1 MSLLL
6 KENLQ
11 NLVALWHRYG
21 ADAHATRSV
30 YSNASWPNR
39 WWADWSIQADGSV
52 IQDWPTPAALN
63 ERFEERGQ
71 PAVLSVWP
79 SPPTSPP
86 STLERSLLAT
96 GWRDPFEQT
105 AMVRD
110 LNEDE
115 RQQPGRAPRSAL
127 TVSPLTVSPVQ
138 DEREL
143 VAWAALS
150 RTAFGYDIDV
160 SVLKP
165 LLRDTSVSVFKA
177 VRDDA
182 MVATALLFRTG
193 TTVGLHQMSVDPARQ
208 RQGVANALMSELERR
223 SRASGARQMVLQ
235 ASASGL
241 PLYAKRGFVP
251 QMTLRNYVRLPDSM

>member
-1 MSLLL
+1 MSLML

-11 NLVALWHRYG
+11 NLVGLWHRYG
-21 ADAHATRSV
+21 AAVHATRPVV
-30 YSNASWPNR
+30 YSSVSWPNR

-52 IQDWPTPAALN
+52 VQGWPTAAVLN

-79 SPPTSPP
+79 SRPASPP

-110 LNEDE
+110 LNEDKNGE
-115 RQQPGRAPRSAL
+115 GP
-127 TVSPLTVSPVQ
+127 VSPLTVSPVE
-138 DEREL
+138 DEGEL

-150 RTAFGYDIDV
+150 GAAFGYDIDV

-165 LLRDTSVSVFKA
+165 LLRDPAVSVLKA
-177 VRDDA
+177 VRDDE

-208 RQGVANALMSELERR
+208 RQGIANALMSELERR

-251 QMTLRNYVRLPDSM
+251 QMTLRNYVRLPDSV